1 MDKFNLLECTL
12 RDGGYITGWHFD
24 DDMIKETVKELI
36 EANLDFVEVGYLNN
50 AAGQSNM
57 TQFRTIDSIKPF
69 LPEVRKDTVILA
81 MADVL
86 QFKPEDLTP
95 YDGTSVDGIRV
106 VFYKHQIEEALI
118 LSKAIKEA
126 GYKLFVQPMVTIDY
140 TVNEYASLAKRIA
153 RLEPFA
159 VSIVD
164 SFGYMFKSDFRQYF
178 KILDNI
184 LAPETIIGFH
194 SHNNMNLAFITAQDI
209 LEYDTSRRLV
219 IDASLYGMGRGA
231 GNLNTEL
238 IANYYNMT
246 LGTKYD
252 TIRILDLISKYIMP
266 IQQQRSWGYSPY
278 MFITGLYHY
287 HPNFACYLLD
297 EYDVSYTAASQLICE
312 GQQNGREV
320 FDYYMTKYRKE
331 GALPKF
337 LDGSNVV
344 GMVEGYNAWPK
355 NFKAFQSILN
365 AFDATPPVNSS
376 RSSYIHYGSGSGPVG
391 VIKLVE

>member
-24 DDMIKETVKELI
+24 DDMIKETVQNLVDAK
-36 EANLDFVEVGYLNN
+36 LDFVEVGYLNN
-50 AAGQSNM
+50 AANQNNM
-57 TQFRTIDSIKPF
+57 TQFKNIDQIIPF
-69 LPEVRKDTVILA
+69 LPKDRKDCILLA

-95 YDGTSVDGIRV
+95 YDGKSIDGIRV
-106 VFYKHQIEEALI
+106 VFYKHQIAEALTM
-118 LSKAIKEA
+118 SKAIKEA

-140 TVNEYASLAKRIA
+140 TVDEYASLAKEIA
-153 RLEPFA
+153 RLDPYA

-164 SFGYMFKSDFRQYF
+164 SFGYMLKSDFRQYF

-184 LAPETIIGFH
+184 LSPETVIGFH

-209 LEYDTSRRLV
+209 LEYETSRRLV
-219 IDASLYGMGRGA
+219 IDSSLYGIGRGA

-246 LGTKYD
+246 LGNKYD
-252 TIRILDLISKYIMP
+252 TVKILDLISKYIMP
-266 IQQQRSWGYSPY
+266 IRSTKEWGYSPY

-297 EYDVSYTAASQLICE
+297 EVDVPVSVFEKFIQTIPEDMRTKCRKPYVLEKWEEFCNI
-312 GQQNGREV
+312 NG
-320 FDYYMTKYRKE
+320 
-331 GALPKF
+331 L
-337 LDGSNVV
+337 
-344 GMVEGYNAWPK
+344 
-355 NFKAFQSILN
+355 
-365 AFDATPPVNSS
+365 
-376 RSSYIHYGSGSGPVG
+376 
-391 VIKLVE
+391 

>member
-12 RDGGYITGWHFD
+12 RDGGYITGWHFE
-24 DDMIKETVKELI
+24 DDMIKDTIKGLI
-36 EANLDFVEVGYLNN
+36 DANLDFVEVGYLNN
-50 AAGQSNM
+50 AANQNNM
-57 TQFRTIDSIKPF
+57 TQFKNIDQIIPF
-69 LPEVRKDTVILA
+69 LPEDRKDCVILA

-95 YDGTSVDGIRV
+95 YDGKSIDGIRV

-118 LSKAIKEA
+118 MSKAIREA

-140 TVNEYASLAKRIA
+140 TVDEYAALAKEIA
-153 RLEPFA
+153 KLDPYA

-164 SFGYMFKSDFRQYF
+164 SFGYMLKSDFRQYF

-184 LAPETIIGFH
+184 LSPETVIGFH

-209 LEYDTSRRLV
+209 LEYETSRRLV

-246 LGTKYD
+246 LGNKYD
-252 TIRILDLISKYIMP
+252 TVKILDLISKYIMP
-266 IQQQRSWGYSPY
+266 IRSKREWGYSPY

-297 EYDVSYTAASQLICE
+297 EVDVPVA
-312 GQQNGREV
+312 V
-320 FDYYMTKYRKE
+320 FEKFIQTIPEDMRTKCRKPYVLE
-331 GALPKF
+331 KWNEF
-337 LDGSNVV
+337 
-344 GMVEGYNAWPK
+344 
-355 NFKAFQSILN
+355 
-365 AFDATPPVNSS
+365 
-376 RSSYIHYGSGSGPVG
+376 
-391 VIKLVE
+391 IKHNY

>member
-12 RDGGYITGWHFD
+12 RDGGYITGWHFED
-24 DDMIKETVKELI
+24 AMIKDTIKSLI
-36 EANLDFVEVGYLNN
+36 DANLDFVEVGYLNN
-50 AAGQSNM
+50 AANQNNM
-57 TQFRTIDSIKPF
+57 TQFKNIEQIIPF
-69 LPEVRKDTVILA
+69 LPEDRKDCVILA

-95 YDGTSVDGIRV
+95 YDGKSIDGIRV

-118 LSKAIKEA
+118 MSKAIREA

-140 TVNEYASLAKRIA
+140 TVDEYAALAKEIA
-153 RLEPFA
+153 KLDPYA

-164 SFGYMFKSDFRQYF
+164 SFGYMLKSDFRQYF

-184 LAPETIIGFH
+184 LSPETVIGFH

-209 LEYDTSRRLV
+209 LEYETSRRLV

-246 LGTKYD
+246 LGNKYD
-252 TIRILDLISKYIMP
+252 TVKILDLISKYIMP
-266 IQQQRSWGYSPY
+266 IRSKREWGYSPY

-297 EYDVSYTAASQLICE
+297 EVDVPVS
-312 GQQNGREV
+312 V
-320 FDYYMTKYRKE
+320 FEKFIQTIPEDMRTKCRKPYVLE
-331 GALPKF
+331 KWNEF
-337 LDGSNVV
+337 TKHN
-344 GMVEGYNAWPK
+344 
-355 NFKAFQSILN
+355 
-365 AFDATPPVNSS
+365 
-376 RSSYIHYGSGSGPVG
+376 
-391 VIKLVE
+391 

>member
-24 DDMIKETVKELI
+24 DDMIKDTIETLI
-36 EANLDFVEVGYLNN
+36 DANLDFVEVGYLNN
-50 AAGQSNM
+50 SANENNM
-57 TQFRTIDSIKPF
+57 TQFKNIDQIIPF
-69 LPEVRKDTVILA
+69 LPKDRKDTVILA

-86 QFKPEDLTP
+86 QFKPEDLTL
-95 YDGTSVDGIRV
+95 YDGKSIDGIRV

-118 LSKAIKEA
+118 MSKAIKNA

-140 TVNEYASLAKRIA
+140 TVDEYAGLAKEIA
-153 RLEPFA
+153 KLEPYA

-164 SFGYMFKSDFRQYF
+164 SFGYMLKSDFRQYF

-184 LAPETIIGFH
+184 LAPETVIGFH

-209 LEYDTSRRLV
+209 LEYETSRRLV

-246 LGTKYD
+246 LGNKYD
-252 TIRILDLISKYIMP
+252 TIKILDLISKYIMP
-266 IQQQRSWGYSPY
+266 IRSKRQWGYSPY

-297 EYDVSYTAASQLICE
+297 EVDVPVSVFEKFIQTIPIEMRTKCRKPYVLDMWNKFCE
-312 GQQNGREV
+312 NNDV
-320 FDYYMTKYRKE
+320 T
-331 GALPKF
+331 GA
-337 LDGSNVV
+337 
-344 GMVEGYNAWPK
+344 
-355 NFKAFQSILN
+355 
-365 AFDATPPVNSS
+365 
-376 RSSYIHYGSGSGPVG
+376 
-391 VIKLVE
+391 

>member
-12 RDGGYITGWHFD
+12 RDGGYITGWHFQ
-24 DDMIKETVKELI
+24 DDMIKDTVKTLI
-36 EANLDFVEVGYLNN
+36 DANLDFVEIGYLNN
-50 AAGQSNM
+50 SANQRNM
-57 TQFRTIDSIKPF
+57 TQFKTIDDISEFI
-69 LPEVRKDTVILA
+69 PEDRKDSLILA

-95 YDGTSVDGIRV
+95 YDGKSIDGIRV

-118 LSKAIKEA
+118 LSKAIKKA

-140 TVNEYASLAKRIA
+140 TVNEYAKLAKEIA
-153 RLEPFA
+153 KLDPYA

-164 SFGYMFKSDFRQYF
+164 SFGYMLKSDFRQYF

-184 LAPETIIGFH
+184 LSPETVIGFH

-209 LEYDTSRRLV
+209 LEYETSRRLV

-246 LGTKYD
+246 LGDNYD
-252 TIRILDLISKYIMP
+252 TIKLLSLISKYIMP
-266 IQQQRSWGYSPY
+266 INKEKNWGYSPY

-297 EYDVSYTAASQLICE
+297 EVDVTVSDFEQFIQTIPHEMC
-312 GQQNGREV
+312 
-320 FDYYMTKYRKE
+320 TKCRKPYVLE
-331 GALPKF
+331 MWEKF
-337 LDGSNVV
+337 CN
-344 GMVEGYNAWPK
+344 ERNK
-355 NFKAFQSILN
+355 
-365 AFDATPPVNSS
+365 
-376 RSSYIHYGSGSGPVG
+376 
-391 VIKLVE
+391 